1 MMTQAKQKGRW
12 AQIRKQQHAYAFI
25 LPTVLAM
32 TLIHFVPMVQ
42 GIYMSFLKLNQ
53 ITLSRYLA
61 APFIGLRNY
70 ADILFNPGSLI
81 RIAGLAQAAKVT
93 MIYAT
98 VVTVAT
104 IVLGLVVALIL
115 NHDFRGRTI
124 LRTLFFLPWVIPQ
137 FVTGLLWGFMFQKNE
152 GVVNFLF
159 CDLLGLAAEKP
170 FWLIGPNTLWA
181 IIIPTVWRGWP
192 FAMIMLLAGLQQ
204 ISDDYYQAAKIDGAN
219 AWQRFRHITWPLLKP
234 VWATLL
240 LFGMIFN
247 VYSFN
252 IVYMMFGLGAGY
264 PGPWGDL
271 LMTNIFR
278 ASFGSYRFGAGAA
291 ASVLLMIFM
300 IGMVLIWN
308 HFFKKDLMGEDHN

>member
-1 MMTQAKQKGRW
+1 MVKPQPSLLSEM
-12 AQIRKQQHAYAFI
+12 RKHKHAYYFI
-25 LPTVLAM
+25 LPTALAM
-32 TLIHFVPMVQ
+32 TLIHFIPMFQ
-42 GIYMSFLKLNQ
+42 GVYMSFLKLNQ
-53 ITLSRYLA
+53 ITLSRYLL
-61 APFIGLRNY
+61 APFVGLRNY
-70 ADILFNPGSLI
+70 LDILTNPQSLI
-81 RIAGLAQAAKVT
+81 RIAGLGQAAKVT
-93 MIYAT
+93 LIYAFI
-98 VVTVAT
+98 VTLAT
-104 IVLGLVVALIL
+104 IGLGLVVALLL
-115 NHDFRGRTI
+115 NNEFKGRT
-124 LRTLFFLPWVIPQ
+124 LVRTLFFLPWVIPQ

-152 GVVNFLF
+152 GVINFLLHDVF
-159 CDLLGLAAEKP
+159 HIISDKP

-192 FAMIMLLAGLQQ
+192 FSMIMLLAGLQQ

-219 AWQRFRHITWPLLKP
+219 TWQRFRHITWPLLKP

-271 LMTNIFR
+271 MMTNIFR

-300 IGMVLIWN
+300 IGLVMIWN
-308 HFFKKDLMGEDHN
+308 HFFKKDVMGGND